1 MNWKQEGRTLALLV
15 VGFLVVFFLPVGQ
28 ARFDG
33 AVTEALQLTR
43 WYAREHVVLC
53 LLPAFLIAGAIATFI
68 NQDAVMRYL
77 GPKAPKPLAYGV
89 ASVSGGILAVC
100 SCTVLPLFA
109 GIYRMG
115 AGLGAAVTFLY
126 SGPAINVLA
135 VILTAKVLGWELG
148 AARALGA
155 IAFSIVIGLSMHLI
169 FRRDAQAQGNPA
181 AFGDADAPPRPLWKT
196 ATHFGLMIAILVF
209 ANWANPGSD
218 EGFFAAIYAAKWPLT
233 AALAAAW
240 GVLLWRWF
248 ALRAVPMLALG
259 ALVAALAIARPEQP
273 LLAFAAGILGLCLV
287 MARSGPEAREWLEQ
301 TWSYAKQITPLL
313 LGGVLLAG
321 FMLGRPGHEGIVPSV
336 WVEQAVGGEGFGANV
351 FAAMAGALMYF
362 ATLTE
367 IPILQGLLG
376 SGMGQGPAL
385 ALLLAGPS
393 LSLPSV
399 LVIHS
404 LLGVRKTLTYI
415 ALVVLMATLCGWA
428 YGNLIG

>member
-1 MNWKQEGRTLALLV
+1 MNWKAEGKTLLLLV
-15 VGFLVVFFLPVGQ
+15 CGFLAVFFLPVGHP
-28 ARFDG
+28 RFDG

-77 GPKAPKPLAYGV
+77 GPRAPKPLAYGV

-135 VILTAKVLGWELG
+135 VILTAKVLGWQLG
-148 AARALGA
+148 AARAIGA
-155 IAFSIVIGLSMHLI
+155 IVFSIVIGLSMHLI
-169 FRRDAQAQGNPA
+169 FRGSAQTQSNPA
-181 AFGDADAPPRPLWKT
+181 AFGDTDTPPRPLWKT
-196 ATHFGLMIAILVF
+196 ATHFALMIAILVF
-209 ANWANPGSD
+209 ANWADPGTD
-218 EGFFAAIYAAKWPLT
+218 QGFFAAVHATKWPLT
-233 AALAAAW
+233 ATLAGAW
-240 GVLLWRWF
+240 AVLLWRWF
-248 ALRAVPMLALG
+248 ALPAIPMLVL
-259 ALVAALAIARPEQP
+259 ALAVGVLAGLAPQQP
-273 LLAFAAGILGLCLV
+273 LVPFAAGIIGLCAVL
-287 MARSGPEAREWLEQ
+287 ARSGGEGREWLEQ

-321 FMLGRPGHEGIVPSV
+321 FMLGRPGHEGVVPSV
-336 WVEQAVGGEGFGANV
+336 WVEHAVGGEGFGANV
-351 FAAMAGALMYF
+351 FAALAGALMYF

-404 LLGVRKTLTYI
+404 LLGIRKTLAYI
-415 ALVVLMATLCGWA
+415 ALVVVMATFCGWA
-428 YGNLIG
+428 YGNLVA